1 MVQSAQGLLALL
13 DEPEP
18 ALQAHALEAI
28 NARIDSFWAEVAD
41 EVVKIEALSESTEFQ
56 SRDLASL
63 VASKVYFH
71 LGNLDEALSFALGA
85 GKLFDVELAGD
96 VPPQEAQ
103 YVETIISKAID
114 SYTSSRSAAA
124 PLADAVDPARVG
136 GNVDKRLE
144 AIVERMFE
152 RCERDGEYK
161 QALGIALSSR
171 RLDVVQRIF
180 DQTKDASLLEWILH
194 IVVREGIAVGGQSK
208 SYKSEILQLLI
219 KLFESLPSPDYFS
232 ITQCFVYLNDPSLAS
247 SLLSS
252 LLKLDTP
259 SDTPDDDAVLTAYQ
273 IAFDLAETATQEFLQ
288 FVRAALAPAD
298 AVEAPAPAPSGGEGG
313 DATAAAAA
321 PAAQQEVKP
330 KEGAELLRERVVTI
344 LSGEESIKLYLE
356 FLYRNNKADLLILKS
371 TLDALEPRNSI
382 YHSAVSFMNAFAHAG
397 TTSDQ
402 FLRENLEFLTKASN
416 WSKFT
421 TTAAL
426 GVIHKGN
433 LAQGKAILEPYLPA
447 ANGDRG
453 AAGSVYSEGGSL
465 YALGLV
471 NANHG
476 KDETVRYLVDTLKN
490 SQDEVI
496 QHGAAL
502 GLGVAA
508 MGSGNEELYDELRTV
523 LFNDSAVAGE
533 AAGYAMGLVMLG
545 TASDKALDEM
555 LQYAHETQHEKI
567 IRGLALGLAFLM
579 YGKEEEAD
587 SLIDTLVGDDD
598 AILRY
603 GGMYALALAY
613 AGTGNNQ
620 AIRKVL
626 HVAVSDVNDDVRR
639 AAVTAL
645 GFLLFRNPTQVPRI
659 VQLLSESYNPHVRYG
674 SALALGISCA
684 GTGLE
689 DAIALLEPLTK
700 DPVDFVRQCACMSL
714 AMILIE
720 QNETSHPKVASTR
733 AIYKTILA
741 DKHADPMAK
750 FGAALSQGIIDA
762 GGRNVTISMQNKSG
776 SGNMPAIVGMALFA
790 QFWYWFP
797 LAHCLSLAFT
807 PTAII
812 GVNKDL
818 NLPKFEFVSNA
829 KPSLFAYQPATKPPT
844 KEAVEKVKTAVLST
858 TAKAT
863 ARAKAKEAAE
873 GAESGGAKVDEME
886 TDDKPAEET
895 KPTTDDAKM
904 DTDDTTSAAAPAAST
919 STSTDA
925 PKKDGAKARK
935 APEPSSSTLSNLS
948 RVTSAQLS
956 VITFP
961 SSARYVP
968 VRPVAPP
975 AAPSTGA
982 GPGPSGSSAGAKP
995 LAPLAV
1001 GGGGGILLMRD
1012 TKKGDDEELL
1022 ELTVFKAIDTSGDAA
1037 VAAAA
1042 AGVEP
1047 AGAPS
1052 GGSAGDDELRTAP
1065 IADVPPPFDWSDWG
1079 A

>member
-1 MVQSAQGLLALL
+1 MVQSAQGLLSLL
-13 DEPEP
+13 DEPEA
-18 ALQAHALEAI
+18 ALQAHALRTV
-28 NARIDSFWAEVAD
+28 NARIDTFWTEVAD
-41 EVVKIEALSESTEFQ
+41 HVVKIEALSEDTAFPARQ
-56 SRDLASL
+56 LASL
-63 VASKVYFH
+63 VCSKVYYH
-71 LGNLDEALSFALGA
+71 LGNLDEALAFALGA
-85 GKLFDVELAGD
+85 QKLFDVELAGD
-96 VPPQEAQ
+96 VSPAEAE

-114 SYTSSRSAAA
+114 SYTTSRSHNA
-124 PLADAVDPARVG
+124 PSASAVDPAPVPRD
-136 GNVDKRLE
+136 VDARLE
-144 AIVERMFE
+144 AVVERMFE
-152 RCERDGEYK
+152 RCERDGEFK
-161 QALGIALSSR
+161 QALGVALSSR

-180 DQTKDASLLEWILH
+180 DKTKDASLLEWILNL
-194 IVVREGIAVGGQSK
+194 VVREGVAVGGQSR
-208 SYKSEILQLLI
+208 SYKNEILQLLI
-219 KLFESLPSPDYFS
+219 KLFESLPSPDYFA

-252 LLKLDTP
+252 LLKLDSTAP
-259 SDTPDDDAVLTAYQ
+259 EAPADDNVLIAYQ

-288 FVRAALAPAD
+288 VVRTSLAGPA
-298 AVEAPAPAPSGGEGG
+298 S
-313 DATAAAAA
+313 A
-321 PAAQQEVKP
+321 PAAVEGAEGAPAAAEEPKP
-330 KEGAELLRERVVTI
+330 KEGAELHRERIVTI

-356 FLYRNNKADLLILKS
+356 FLYRNNKADLLILKG

-382 YHSAVSFMNAFAHAG
+382 YHSAISFMNAFAHAG
-397 TTSDQ
+397 TTSDL
-402 FLRENLEFLTKASN
+402 FLRENLDFLGKASN

-433 LAQGKAILEPYLPA
+433 LAQGKAILEPYLPRA
-447 ANGDRG
+447 DG
-453 AAGSVYSEGGSL
+453 AGAGPSGSVYSEGGSL

-476 KDETVRYLVDTLKN
+476 KEDIVKYLMDTMKA

-545 TASDKALDEM
+545 TASEKALDEM

-567 IRGLALGLAFLM
+567 IRGLAVGIAFLV
-579 YGKEEEAD
+579 YGKEEGAD
-587 SLIDTLVGDDD
+587 QVIETLIGDAD

-613 AGTGNNQ
+613 AGTGNNG
-620 AIRKVL
+620 AIRKLL

-645 GFLLFRNPTQVPRI
+645 GFILFRNPTQVPRI

-700 DPVDFVRQCACMSL
+700 DPVDFVRQGACMSL

-720 QNETSHPKVASTR
+720 QNETSHPKVASSR
-733 AIYKTILA
+733 EIYKKILA

-776 SGNMPAIVGMALFA
+776 SGNMPSIVGMALFA

-818 NLPKFEFVSNA
+818 KIPKFEFISNT
-829 KPSLFAYQPATKPPT
+829 KPSLFAYQPATKP
-844 KEAVEKVKTAVLST
+844 KEKETVEKVKTAVLST

-863 ARAKAKEAAE
+863 ARAKAKEAE
-873 GAESGGAKVDEME
+873 QKGGDEME
-886 TDDKPAEET
+886 TDEKAADEKTAN
-895 KPTTDDAKM
+895 DDAEMK
-904 DTDDTTSAAAPAAST
+904 TDESSGNAEAST
-919 STSTDA
+919 SSPA
-925 PKKDGAKARK
+925 KKDKAARK
-935 APEPSSSTLSNLS
+935 APEPSSSRLENLS
-948 RVTSAQLS
+948 RVTPAQLAYIS
-956 VITFP
+956 FP
-961 SSARYVP
+961 SDARYVP
-968 VRPVAPP
+968 VRPVNAGLPSSPATAASTATRTAP
-975 AAPSTGA
+975 
-982 GPGPSGSSAGAKP
+982 
-995 LAPLAV
+995 AV
-1001 GGGGGILLMRD
+1001 GSGGGILLVRD
-1012 TKKGDDEELL
+1012 TRPSEEEELL
-1022 ELTVFKAIDTSGDAA
+1022 ELTVLQAIDTSGAGAAALAGGDAA
-1037 VAAAA
+1037 VAGGP
-1042 AGVEP
+1042 GVDEDLL
-1047 AGAPS
+1047 S
-1052 GGSAGDDELRTAP
+1052 GP
-1065 IADVPPPFDWSDWG
+1065 IADVPPPFEYSDW
-1079 A
+1079 

>member
-1 MVQSAQGLLALL
+1 MDPAHCRTRGHRRRR
-13 DEPEP
+13 PEQE
-18 ALQAHALEAI
+18 LQERGA
-28 NARIDSFWAEVAD
+28 
-41 EVVKIEALSESTEFQ
+41 
-56 SRDLASL
+56 SR
-63 VASKVYFH
+63 
-71 LGNLDEALSFALGA
+71 
-85 GKLFDVELAGD
+85 
-96 VPPQEAQ
+96 
-103 YVETIISKAID
+103 
-114 SYTSSRSAAA
+114 
-124 PLADAVDPARVG
+124 PLAQRVSAVE
-136 GNVDKRLE
+136 KR
-144 AIVERMFE
+144 
-152 RCERDGEYK
+152 
-161 QALGIALSSR
+161 ALIQVLAFR
-171 RLDVVQRIF
+171 RPQ
-180 DQTKDASLLEWILH
+180 
-194 IVVREGIAVGGQSK
+194 
-208 SYKSEILQLLI
+208 ILQLLI

-247 SLLSS
+247 SLLTS

-259 SDTPDDDAVLTAYQ
+259 AETPDDDAVLTAYQ

-288 FVRAALAPAD
+288 FVRTALAPTD
-298 AVEAPAPAPSGGEGG
+298 AAEAPAAAPAPTGGEGDATTPAAPAPASEAQ
-313 DATAAAAA
+313 AT
-321 PAAQQEVKP
+321 QP

-508 MGSGNEELYDELRTV
+508 MGSGNEGASLSLSLLSALCSSAPSLLNEADVSPLPAELYDELRTV

-587 SLIDTLVGDDD
+587 SLIDTLVGDAD

-603 GGMYALALAY
+603 GGMYTLALAY

-659 VQLLSESYNPHVRYG
+659 VQLLSESYNPHMRYG

-700 DPVDFVRQCACMSL
+700 DPVDFVRQGACMSL

-818 NLPKFEFVSNA
+818 NVRPLLALLCAVSSRRTVPDLPAFPPSSLSTLFPSRSPA
-829 KPSLFAYQPATKPPT
+829 LPSHSSPSL
-844 KEAVEKVKTAVLST
+844 
-858 TAKAT
+858 
-863 ARAKAKEAAE
+863 
-873 GAESGGAKVDEME
+873 
-886 TDDKPAEET
+886 
-895 KPTTDDAKM
+895 
-904 DTDDTTSAAAPAAST
+904 
-919 STSTDA
+919 
-925 PKKDGAKARK
+925 
-935 APEPSSSTLSNLS
+935 SSSATPS
-948 RVTSAQLS
+948 RPCSPTSPRPSRRPRRPSRRSRRRSSRRRPRRRRAQ
-956 VITFP
+956 
-961 SSARYVP
+961 
-968 VRPVAPP
+968 RPRRQPRRPRAVAPRL
-975 AAPSTGA
+975 TRWRRCVFR
-982 GPGPSGSSAGAKP
+982 
-995 LAPLAV
+995 APLS
-1001 GGGGGILLMRD
+1001 
-1012 TKKGDDEELL
+1012 L
-1022 ELTVFKAIDTSGDAA
+1022 EPVH
-1037 VAAAA
+1037 
-1042 AGVEP
+1042 EP
-1047 AGAPS
+1047 
-1052 GGSAGDDELRTAP
+1052 L
-1065 IADVPPPFDWSDWG
+1065 V
-1079 A
+1079 

>member
-1 MVQSAQGLLALL
+1 MVQSAQGLLSLL
-13 DEPEP
+13 DEDDA
-18 ALQAHALEAI
+18 ALQAHALANI
-28 NARIDSFWAEVAD
+28 NRRINTFWPEVAD
-41 EVVKIEALSESTEFQ
+41 HVVLIEALSENTAFE
-56 SRDLASL
+56 SRQLASL
-63 VASKVYFH
+63 IASKVYFH
-71 LGNLDEALSFALGA
+71 LGNLDEALAFALGA
-85 GKLFDVELAGD
+85 GKLFDVELAANAD
-96 VPPQEAQ
+96 PAEVQ
-103 YVETIISKAID
+103 YVETIVSKAID
-114 SYTSSRSAAA
+114 SYTSSRAASAPSAS
-124 PLADAVDPARVG
+124 AVDPARVS

-152 RCERDGEYK
+152 RCERDGEFK

-194 IVVREGIAVGGQSK
+194 IVVREGVAVGGQSK
-208 SYKSEILQLLI
+208 GYKNEILQLLI

-247 SLLSS
+247 ALLTS

-259 SDTPDDDAVLTAYQ
+259 TETPADDAVLTAYQ
-273 IAFDLAETATQEFLQ
+273 IAFDLAETARQEFLQ
-288 FVRAALAPAD
+288 FVRTSLA
-298 AVEAPAPAPSGGEGG
+298 APAPP
-313 DATAAAAA
+313 AAAEGEAA
-321 PAAQQEVKP
+321 AEADKP
-330 KEGAELLRERVVTI
+330 KEGAELHRERVIAI

-356 FLYRNNKADLLILKS
+356 FLYRNNKSDLLILKN

-382 YHSAVSFMNAFAHAG
+382 YHSAISFMNAFAHAG

-421 TTAAL
+421 TTSAL

-433 LAQGKAILEPYLPA
+433 LAQGKAILEPYLPTPA
-447 ANGDRG
+447 GTADRG

-476 KDETVRYLVDTLKN
+476 GEDTIRYLLETLKA

-545 TASDKALDEM
+545 TASDKAVDEM

-567 IRGLALGLAFLM
+567 IRGLALGLAFLV

-587 SLIDTLVGDDD
+587 ALIETLIGDAD

-645 GFLLFRNPTQVPRI
+645 GFLLFRTPAQVPRI

-674 SALALGISCA
+674 SALALGVACA

-689 DAIALLEPLTK
+689 AAIALLEPLTK
-700 DPVDFVRQCACMSL
+700 DPVDFVRQGACIAL
-714 AMILIE
+714 AMILVE
-720 QNETSHPKVASTR
+720 QSEASHPKVASSR
-733 AIYKTILA
+733 AIFAKLVA

-776 SGNMPAIVGMALFA
+776 SGDMPSIIGMALFA

-812 GVNKDL
+812 AVNKDL
-818 NLPKFEFVSNA
+818 KLPKFEFVSNA
-829 KPSLFAYQPATKPPT
+829 KPSLYAYQPATKPPA

-863 ARAKAKEAAE
+863 ARAKAREQEHKA
-873 GAESGGAKVDEME
+873 GDEME
-886 TDDKPAEET
+886 TDDK
-895 KPTTDDAKM
+895 TDDKADDKAEPAASTSTDEAKM
-904 DTDDTTSAAAPAAST
+904 DTDDVGAAAPEP
-919 STSTDA
+919 
-925 PKKDGAKARK
+925 PKKDKPAPSGARK
-935 APEPSSSTLSNLS
+935 AAAAAAAEPSSARQSNLS
-948 RVTSAQLS
+948 RVTRAQQA
-956 VITFP
+956 VIAFP
-961 SSARYVP
+961 QPPDARYVP
-968 VRPVAPP
+968 VRAT
-975 AAPSTGA
+975 TG
-982 GPGPSGSSAGAKP
+982 S
-995 LAPLAV
+995 
-1001 GGGGGILLMRD
+1001 GILLVRD
-1012 TKKGDDEELL
+1012 TKPDDDEELL
-1022 ELTVFKAIDTSGDAA
+1022 EMTVFKAIDVGAPGAGAA
-1037 VAAAA
+1037 AGGAAAA
-1042 AGVEP
+1042 AGG
-1047 AGAPS
+1047 AGA
-1052 GGSAGDDELRTAP
+1052 DDELRTGP
-1065 IADVPPPFDWSDWG
+1065 IADVPPPFEWSDWG

>member
-1 MVQSAQGLLALL
+1 MVQSAQGLLSLL
-13 DEPEP
+13 DEDDA
-18 ALQAHALEAI
+18 ALQAHALTAI
-28 NARIDSFWAEVAD
+28 NRRIDTFWAEVAD
-41 EVVKIEALSESTEFQ
+41 AVVKIEALSENAAFQ
-56 SRDLASL
+56 SRQLASL

-71 LGNLDEALSFALGA
+71 LGNLDEALAFALGA
-85 GKLFDVELAGD
+85 GKLFDVEQAGD
-96 VPPQEAQ
+96 DPAEAQ
-103 YVETIISKAID
+103 YVETIVSKAID
-114 SYTSSRSAAA
+114 SYTSSRSASA
-124 PLADAVDPARVG
+124 PSGSGVDPARVVG
-136 GNVDKRLE
+136 DVDKRLE

-152 RCERDGEYK
+152 RCERDGEFK
-161 QALGIALSSR
+161 QALGVALSSR

-180 DQTKDASLLEWILH
+180 DQTKDASLLEWILN

-208 SYKSEILQLLI
+208 GYKSEILQLLI
-219 KLFESLPSPDYFS
+219 KLFEALPTPDYFS

-247 SLLSS
+247 ALLSS
-252 LLKLDTP
+252 LLKLDAPTESP
-259 SDTPDDDAVLTAYQ
+259 ADDAVLTAYQ
-273 IAFDLAETATQEFLQ
+273 IAFDLAETATQEFLN
-288 FVRAALAPAD
+288 FVRTALA
-298 AVEAPAPAPSGGEGG
+298 APAPP
-313 DATAAAAA
+313 AAAEGDV
-321 PAAQQEVKP
+321 PAEVEQP
-330 KEGAELLRERVVTI
+330 KEGAELHRERVVTI

-356 FLYRNNKADLLILKS
+356 FLYRNNKSDLLILKN

-382 YHSAVSFMNAFAHAG
+382 YHSAISFMNAFAHAG

-433 LAQGKAILEPYLPA
+433 LKQGKAILEPYLPA
-447 ANGDRG
+447 AAGAQDRG

-476 KDETVRYLVDTLKN
+476 GEDIVRYLMETLKG

-545 TASDKALDEM
+545 TASEKAIDEM

-567 IRGLALGLAFLM
+567 IRGLALGLAFLV

-587 SLIDTLVGDDD
+587 GLIETLVGDAD

-613 AGTGNNQ
+613 AGTGNNK

-645 GFLLFRNPTQVPRI
+645 GFLLFRTPHQVPRI

-700 DPVDFVRQCACMSL
+700 DPVDFVRQGACISL

-720 QNETSHPKVASTR
+720 QSEASHPKVASSR
-733 AIYKTILA
+733 AIFAKILG

-750 FGAALSQGIIDA
+750 FGAALSTGIIDA

-776 SGNMPAIVGMALFA
+776 SGDMPSIIGMALFA

-812 GVNKDL
+812 AVNKDL
-818 NLPKFEFVSNA
+818 KLPAFEFVSNA
-829 KPSLFAYQPATKPPT
+829 KPSLYAYQPATKPPT

-863 ARAKAKEAAE
+863 ARAKAKEQE
-873 GAESGGAKVDEME
+873 HKTGEDEME
-886 TDDKPAEET
+886 TDDKADE
-895 KPTTDDAKM
+895 KPTASTSMSDDAKM
-904 DTDDTTSAAAPAAST
+904 DTDAPEP
-919 STSTDA
+919 
-925 PKKDGAKARK
+925 PKKDAKAPRK
-935 APEPSSSTLSNLS
+935 APEPYSSRQPNLS
-948 RVTSAQLS
+948 RVTRAQQA
-956 VITFP
+956 VIAFP
-961 SSARYVP
+961 QPPEARYVP
-968 VRPVAPP
+968 VRA
-975 AAPSTGA
+975 S
-982 GPGPSGSSAGAKP
+982 
-995 LAPLAV
+995 
-1001 GGGGGILLMRD
+1001 GGGILLVRD
-1012 TKKGDDEELL
+1012 TKPDQEEELL
-1022 ELTVFKAIDTSGDAA
+1022 EMTVLKAIEVAAGAGAGAA
-1037 VAAAA
+1037 VAGAGAAA
-1042 AGVEP
+1042 AVG
-1047 AGAPS
+1047 GA
-1052 GGSAGDDELRTAP
+1052 DDELRTGP
-1065 IADVPPPFDWSDWG
+1065 IADVPPPFEWSDWG